1 MNFLRTT
8 GLVLALVLSEA
19 VAFIPLSFP
28 QHQQQQPSSS
38 SSIVRGRDD
47 NSNTKTTQ
55 SSTITTTATSSTQL
69 HGWSREVFTSAHDE
83 LMYALGINLGRQ
95 LGDVRPLV
103 NNGEELAQM
112 AKGLLDSVLGRLDE
126 NGQREILTKRGKELD
141 QLILE
146 RA

>member
-1 MNFLRTT
+1 MNFLRTS
-8 GLVLALVLSEA
+8 GLVLALVLSDA
-19 VAFIPLSFP
+19 VAFAPLSFP
-28 QHQQQQPSSS
+28 QHHQQQRSSS
-38 SSIVRGRDD
+38 SSIVQCRDD
-47 NSNTKTTQ
+47 AQNNICPRT
-55 SSTITTTATSSTQL
+55 TTTATTSTTQL
-69 HGWSREVFTSAHDE
+69 QGWNREVFTSSHDE

>member
-1 MNFLRTT
+1 MNFLRTS
-8 GLVLALVLSEA
+8 GLVLALVLSDA
-19 VAFIPLSFP
+19 VAFVPLSFP
-28 QHQQQQPSSS
+28 QHKPQQRFSS
-38 SSIVRGRDD
+38 SSIVQCRDD
-47 NSNTKTTQ
+47 DRNNKTP
-55 SSTITTTATSSTQL
+55 SKSTTQL
-69 HGWSREVFTSAHDE
+69 HGWNREVFTSAHDE